1 MWAFANS
8 DQIRRAIHAKP
19 ISAIGK
25 FDECS
30 DRIVYNHNLG
40 SMLPIHEELLH
51 KGAVV
56 HCLCPFAVLYCVL
69 LPWKSDY
76 LSKTTLM
83 RYACSLQL
91 QHSTPYAMKCC
102 SLPPHHF
109 CPGRVAWQSPP
120 PQLG

>member
-56 HCLCPFAVLYCVL
+56 IACVL
-69 LPWKSDY
+69 LLCCTVCFCHGK
-76 LSKTTLM
+76 LTTSARL
-83 RYACSLQL
+83 L
-91 QHSTPYAMKCC
+91 
-102 SLPPHHF
+102 
-109 CPGRVAWQSPP
+109 
-120 PQLG
+120 